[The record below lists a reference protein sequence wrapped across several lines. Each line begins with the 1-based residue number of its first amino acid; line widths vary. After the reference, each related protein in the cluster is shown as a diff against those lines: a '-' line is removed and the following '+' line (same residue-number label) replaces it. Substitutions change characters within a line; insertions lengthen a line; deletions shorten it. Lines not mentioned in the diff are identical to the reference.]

1 MGLFALR
8 KEGPSSISL
17 SHGEAS
23 NPSDRSVTEFI
34 RARFNGRRKRQANLT
49 QLFNHTAD
57 PTSIDSSL
65 KIVEQKYASPPVGSG
80 AVQAPRRSDHLLS
93 HRTSSDI
100 VTVTLAHKLNEL
112 ATAHKE
118 GLLNDDDYRVLRQN
132 LFDSFATHSTPPVEA
147 PVVKSVEPVSLRYSS
162 TSPDDCSTTN
172 SVRAPSLQTQNTNRS
187 SVSTLFRRLRSR
199 SSRDHSMSEQDRT
212 SISSS
217 TPRFP
222 LSPALNSDTRELGRQ
237 ASTTSVK
244 ITHSRQIPPDLRSV
258 SSKKSLQ
265 STMTTSDVGGISRG
279 STRSF
284 RTNPPPSS
292 FNAKYVSSRLSSLDS
307 NVDRLRSAA
316 DIRAAIRSM
325 EAEQQSVIAS
335 LSLLSQHQFSSA
347 PYGHTQYLNSRMG
360 ISAPLVSSND
370 SRNGYEWSASDSYS
384 AHIGAVP
391 DEKFWMNYGNDEDIQ
406 LNELGRRRAEITMR
420 YQQRLDYLKARL
432 KGAEIHER
440 LLRK

>member
-8 KEGPSSISL
+8 KADPSSIPL
-17 SHGEAS
+17 GHGEAS
-23 NPSDRSVTEFI
+23 SPSDRSVTEFI

-49 QLFNHTAD
+49 QSNHTID

-65 KIVEQKYASPPVGSG
+65 KIPPVDNG
-80 AVQAPRRSDHLLS
+80 ANQAPRRCEHLLS
-93 HRTSSDI
+93 HRTSSDV

-132 LFDSFATHSTPPVEA
+132 LFNSFATHSIPPVEA

-162 TSPDDCSTTN
+162 TPLNDCSTTN
-172 SVRAPSLQTQNTNRS
+172 SARTPSLQTQNTNRS

-199 SSRDHSMSEQDRT
+199 SSRDHSMDEQDRM

-222 LSPALNSDTRELGRQ
+222 LSPALDSNARELGRQ
-237 ASTTSVK
+237 ASTDSLKT
-244 ITHSRQIPPDLRSV
+244 THSRQIPPDLRSV
-258 SSKKSLQ
+258 SSKKSLR
-265 STMTTSDVGGISRG
+265 STMTVSDVGGISRG

-284 RTNPPPSS
+284 RTNDPPPSS

-316 DIRAAIRSM
+316 DIRAAIRSV

-335 LSLLSQHQFSSA
+335 LSLLSQHQFHSA
-347 PYGHTQYLNSRMG
+347 SYGRTQYLNSRMG
-360 ISAPLVSSND
+360 ISAHLVSSND
-370 SRNGYEWSASDSYS
+370 SRNGYYERSASDSHS

-391 DEKFWMNYGNDEDIQ
+391 DEEVWMNYGNDGDIQ
-406 LNELGRRRAEITMR
+406 LNEIGRRRAEITIR